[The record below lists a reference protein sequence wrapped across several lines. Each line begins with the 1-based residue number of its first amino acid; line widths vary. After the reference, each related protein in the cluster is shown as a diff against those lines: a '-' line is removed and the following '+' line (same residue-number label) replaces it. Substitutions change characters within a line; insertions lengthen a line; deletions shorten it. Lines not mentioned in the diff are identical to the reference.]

1 MGVKQRLA
9 ALERRKRKAERA
21 CDDCGGHG
29 VPVITYDGVVDRE
42 PCAGCGKSY
51 VLMAF
56 VGWAARDDGDANPWV
71 NRKGWPTSSVPAS
84 PP

>member
-1 MGVKQRLA
+1 MGVKLRVA
-9 ALERRKRKAERA
+9 ALERRQRQV
-21 CDDCGGHG
+21 CSGYG